1 MYKKT
6 DSIVQLFPSFEEKIE
21 FLFQNDE
28 NIRDLCSDYLL
39 CVSMILVRKNEINK
53 SEKELA
59 EFKDLLGNL
68 KAEILNEIKAS

>member
-39 CVSMILVRKNEINK
+39 CVSMILVRKNEFNK

>member
-6 DSIVQLFPSFEEKIE
+6 DSIVQLFPSFEGKIE